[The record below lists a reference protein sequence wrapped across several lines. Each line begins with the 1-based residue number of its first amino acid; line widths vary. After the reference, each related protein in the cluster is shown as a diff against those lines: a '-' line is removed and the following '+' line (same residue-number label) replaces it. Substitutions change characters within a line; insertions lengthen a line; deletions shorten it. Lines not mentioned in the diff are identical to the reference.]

1 MKKLFLFGVLL
12 CMSVG
17 LFAQDRP
24 KNELAIS
31 WGVATTPQ
39 LVDVFTTALSG
50 GLVDYSSSTQA
61 ISAQYLRNLNNT
73 WAVGA
78 AAICEAMEADDANS
92 DGKQNLISVMPVARA
107 HWFDKKHF
115 GMYSKAGVGVC
126 LWNEK
131 LNGQSTNDVTVAYQV
146 SPVCMEAG
154 SESVRG
160 FMELGFGFQGI
171 VNLGV
176 RFGF

>member
-1 MKKLFLFGVLL
+1 MKKLFLLGMLL
-12 CMSVG
+12 CMTVG
-17 LFAQDRP
+17 LSAQDKP

-31 WGVATTPQ
+31 WGVGTTPQ
-39 LVDVFTTALSG
+39 LVDVFTSALSG

-61 ISAQYLRNLNNT
+61 ISAQYLRNLNKT

-78 AAICEAMEADDANS
+78 AAIYEGMESDDANS
-92 DGKQNLISVMPVARA
+92 NGKQNLISVMPVARA
-107 HWFDKKHF
+107 HWFNKAHF
-115 GMYSKAGVGVC
+115 GMYSKVGVGAC
-126 LWNEK
+126 FWNEK
-131 LNGQSTNDVTVAYQV
+131 LNGQTSNDMTVAYQV

-160 FMELGFGFQGI
+160 FMEVGFGFQGI
-171 VNLGV
+171 INLGV